1 MEARGCTYCGEKNP
15 NEPNKLWGKQFHH
28 EFGKI
33 PEGEEK
39 YIVPGAL
46 KSYGSPR
53 AKLHLSLCVDI
64 CGSCHDQAEYR
75 HFESQVE
82 RRYVSQYYYTP
93 ATKPTPW
100 HEVRR
105 EIKSLWDVLKEKRAF
120 TPTGGRAELFPYL
133 SWDDFVNTVFLK
145 TGFYV
150 EDLSPSLTKEV
161 WGTAQNGQTRNQRLR
176 RMVLN
181 YGKKVQ
187 GVCITCKQKCCR
199 NMLAEHLTFLH
210 GSHKPNSGKETN
222 PSNLHNERNYDD
234 WEEEFEKLWGYECNQ
249 CHGGD

>member
-1 MEARGCTYCGEKNP
+1 MGEAVPPWIWQDTWRRREIYCTRSPEKLRVSSSKAP
-15 NEPNKLWGKQFHH
+15 SLIMCWYLWKLSRPSW
-28 EFGKI
+28 
-33 PEGEEK
+33 
-39 YIVPGAL
+39 V
-46 KSYGSPR
+46 
-53 AKLHLSLCVDI
+53 C
-64 CGSCHDQAEYR
+64 